1 MLANT
6 AQVLVNPNAQKK
18 YLKVEEKKDTSK
30 NKYTRIHNARERL
43 WELQFYCKQDESCN
57 GWTVFQYYEL
67 VCLIS
72 NVTQYFEYIHEEWF
86 MQYYTFLFHQ
96 LLIDLKRNIRIFAQY
111 ESNVINDAHIQFVYM
126 NAIYPLEKVQIQLN
140 EEKKM

>member
-1 MLANT
+1 MT
-6 AQVLVNPNAQKK
+6 QVLVKPSAQEQ
-18 YLKVEEKKDTSK
+18 YLNIVEKKDT
-30 NKYTRIHNARERL
+30 NIDKYKRIHNARERL
-43 WELQFYCKQDESCN
+43 WELQFYCEQDESCN

-67 VCLIS
+67 VCLIR

-111 ESNVINDAHIQFVYM
+111 ESNVINDAHIQFVYI
-126 NAIYPLEKVQIQLN
+126 NAIYPLENVEIQLK